1 MPVTAMMAG
10 ESLDYLM
17 RSSRLARTRMYSIN
31 IPQALQM
38 LSTVLASGWQQDRD
52 VGGRRLHRKS

>member
-1 MPVTAMMAG
+1 MLVTAMMAG

-38 LSTVLASGWQQDRD
+38 LSTGFSSGERMAT
-52 VGGRRLHRKS
+52 GS